1 MIALIG
7 GSGFIGSRL
16 AARLKEKGDDFVIL
30 DVEKSSAFPEHWK
43 WCDVRDNRSLLSGLD
58 GCHTI
63 INLAAEHKD
72 NVTPLSLYDEVNVDG
87 ARNVA
92 LVADELGI
100 KKIIF
105 TSSVAVYGL
114 PKNETDETG
123 EFNHFNDYGRTK
135 LLAEKEYEKWFES
148 SEGKSL
154 LVIRPTVVF
163 GEGNRGNVYNLLA
176 QIVSGRFLMIGNG
189 NNRKS
194 MIYIENVV
202 ALLVALID
210 QKGYMV
216 MNAVDKPDY
225 TMNELVREVN
235 ITIGRSEDAGR
246 KVRIPYWI
254 GYLGGMGF
262 DVLAAITGKKLP
274 ISSVRVKK
282 FCATTQFKS
291 NNISQL
297 NFTPPVPLKTGLQR
311 TLKAEFLQNHR
322 IVL

>member
-7 GSGFIGSRL
+7 GSGFIGTRL
-16 AARLKEKGDDFVIL
+16 ATRLKEDGKKVVIL
-30 DVEKSSAFPEHWK
+30 DVEKSSAFPDNWK
-43 WCDVRDNRSLLSGLD
+43 WCDVRDKDSLRKALQ
-58 GCHTI
+58 GCDVI

-87 ARNVA
+87 ARNVG

-123 EFNHFNDYGRTK
+123 VFNHFNDYGRTK
-135 LLAEKEYEKWFES
+135 LLAEKEYEKWFAK
-148 SEGKSL
+148 GDNKSL
-154 LVIRPTVVF
+154 LVVRPTVVF

-176 QIVSGRFLMIGNG
+176 QIASGKFLMIGDG

-194 MIYIENVV
+194 MIYVENVV
-202 ALLVALID
+202 ALLMILLD
-210 QKGYMV
+210 KTGYIV
-216 MNAVDKPDY
+216 VNAVDKPDY
-225 TMNELVREVN
+225 TMNELVKEVN
-235 ITIGRSEDAGR
+235 LVMGKGEDAGR
-246 KVRIPYWI
+246 KIRIPYWL
-254 GYLGGMGF
+254 GYLGGIGF
-262 DVLAAITGKKLP
+262 DLLAAIMQKELP

-291 NNISQL
+291 NTIASL
-297 NFTPPVPLKTGLQR
+297 NFTPPVPLREGLER
-311 TLKAEFLQNHR
+311 TLKTEFLNHR
-322 IVL
+322 S